1 MAIEAL
7 YLHIPFCHAK
17 CAYCDFDS
25 RALCGQALD
34 AAAEAYVSALLRRLD
49 AFGAR
54 GALDAV
60 RTVYIG
66 GGTPTALGDRLPA
79 LVRRVRRWCAP
90 VELTCEANPESLT
103 ASLACGLAR
112 AGVTRISLGVQSLDD
127 AELRQI
133 GRIHTADEARAAVRR
148 ARQAGFDVSLDL
160 MCGLPH
166 QTPESW
172 QRTIEGA
179 LALEAGHISVYPL
192 TLEEGTP
199 LARRVE
205 RGELPEPDEDFQAQ
219 CMEAARE
226 AFLRAGFQ
234 PYEVASYARPGKAC
248 AHNIAYWTGVSYL
261 GVGRSA
267 AGMLSAGEFAGL
279 ADLFPGIEP
288 AAGAARVRLVQRDDA
303 GTRFEAEWL
312 SAHEAVAE
320 DLMLAMRMTA
330 GAGRDLVERARAV
343 FSSAFDR
350 VAAIACTEGLAAWDA
365 ATGALAPT
373 ERGWL
378 MGNELFGLMWGLAGE
393 N

>member
-25 RALCGQALD
+25 RALCGSALD
-34 AAAEAYVSALLRRLD
+34 ASAEAYVGALVRRID
-49 AFGAR
+49 AFGVC

-66 GGTPTALGDRLPA
+66 GGTPTALGERLPA
-79 LVRRVRRWCAP
+79 LVRRVRRWCVP
-90 VELTCEANPESLT
+90 VELTCEANPESFT
-103 ASLACGLAR
+103 AGLARELAR

-127 AELRQI
+127 AELGQI
-133 GRIHTADEARAAVRR
+133 GRIHTADEARAAVHR

-160 MCGLPH
+160 MCGLPG

-172 QRTIEGA
+172 RRTVEGT
-179 LALEAGHISVYPL
+179 LALEPAHISVYPL

-226 AFLRAGFQ
+226 AFRRAGLQ
-234 PYEVASYARPGKAC
+234 PYEVASYALPGKAC

-261 GVGRSA
+261 GIGRSA
-267 AGMLSAGEFAGL
+267 AGMLSAGEFAGV
-279 ADLFPGIEP
+279 ADLFPGVEP

-303 GTRFEAEWL
+303 GTRFEAECL
-312 SAHEAVAE
+312 TAREAVAE

-330 GAGRDLVERARAV
+330 GAGRALVGQARAA
-343 FSSAFDR
+343 FGPAFDR
-350 VAAIACTEGLAAWDA
+350 AAATACAEGLAAWDA

-378 MGNELFGLMWGLAGE
+378 RGNELFGLMWGLAGE

>member
-25 RALCGQALD
+25 RALCGSALD
-34 AAAEAYVSALLRRLD
+34 ASAEAYVGALVRRID
-49 AFGAR
+49 AFGVC

-66 GGTPTALGDRLPA
+66 GGTPTALGERLPA

-90 VELTCEANPESLT
+90 VELTCEANPESFT
-103 ASLACGLAR
+103 AGLARELAR

-127 AELRQI
+127 AELGQI
-133 GRIHTADEARAAVRR
+133 GRIHTADEARAAVHR

-160 MCGLPH
+160 MCGLPG

-172 QRTIEGA
+172 RRTVEGA
-179 LALEAGHISVYPL
+179 LALEPAHISVYPL

-226 AFLRAGFQ
+226 AFRRAGLQ
-234 PYEVASYARPGKAC
+234 PYEVASYALPGKAC

-261 GVGRSA
+261 GIGRSA
-267 AGMLSAGEFAGL
+267 AGMLSAGEFAGV
-279 ADLFPGIEP
+279 ADLF
-288 AAGAARVRLVQRDDA
+288 
-303 GTRFEAEWL
+303 L
-312 SAHEAVAE
+312 SLIH
-320 DLMLAMRMTA
+320 
-330 GAGRDLVERARAV
+330 
-343 FSSAFDR
+343 
-350 VAAIACTEGLAAWDA
+350 I
-365 ATGALAPT
+365 
-373 ERGWL
+373 
-378 MGNELFGLMWGLAGE
+378 
-393 N
+393 